1 MLDSQEMALREIL
14 EYPDPRLREVAEPVL
29 TVTPEIQTLV
39 DDMAETMYAA
49 PGVGLAATQVNVHR
63 RLLIADVSEGRDE
76 PRVFINPEI
85 LSSEGTETSQEG
97 CLSVPGY
104 YDDVERAE
112 RIRVRA
118 QDGDGRTFEADLD
131 GLLAIC
137 VQHEID
143 HLDGKLF
150 VDYLSEMKRQ
160 RVRKKIEKERKLRA
174 EGRAPETSRAPA
186 I

>member
-1 MLDSQEMALREIL
+1 MTRLTIL
-14 EYPDPRLREVAEPVL
+14 EYPDPRLRTRAVPVDAVDAPMREL
-29 TVTPEIQTLV
+29 I
-39 DDMAETMYAA
+39 DDMLETMYAA
-49 PGVGLAATQVNVHR
+49 NGIGLAATQVDVHR
-63 RLLIADVSEGRDE
+63 RLLVADVSEGRTN
-76 PRVFINPEI
+76 PQVFINPEI
-85 LSSEGTETSQEG
+85 LTKDGKVSTQEG

-104 YDDVERAE
+104 YDEVERAE

-118 QDGDGRTFEADLD
+118 QGRDGKPFEADLE

-137 VQHEID
+137 IQHEID

-160 RVRKKIEKERKLRA
+160 RVRKKIEKDKRLRA
-174 EGRAPETSRAPA
+174 EGRAPSQARAPA

>member
-1 MLDSQEMALREIL
+1 MTRLTIL
-14 EYPDPRLREVAEPVL
+14 EFPDPRLRTRAAPVGAVDGSL
-29 TVTPEIQTLV
+29 RELI
-39 DDMAETMYAA
+39 DDMLETMYAA
-49 PGVGLAATQVNVHR
+49 KGIGLAATQVNVHKR
-63 RLLIADVSEGRDE
+63 VLVTDVSEGRNA
-76 PRVFINPEI
+76 PRAFVNPEI
-85 LSSEGTETSQEG
+85 LSREGTETSQEG

-104 YDDVERAE
+104 YDDVERAA
-112 RIRVRA
+112 RVRVRA
-118 QDGDGRTFEADLD
+118 QDRDGKSFEEDLD

-160 RVRKKIEKERKLRA
+160 RVRKKLEKERRLRA

>member
-1 MLDSQEMALREIL
+1 MTRLTIL
-14 EYPDPRLREVAEPVL
+14 EYPDPRLRTRAVPVDAMDAPL
-29 TVTPEIQTLV
+29 RELI
-39 DDMAETMYAA
+39 DDMFETMYEAK
-49 PGVGLAATQVNVHR
+49 GIGLAATQVDVHR
-63 RLLIADVSEGRDE
+63 RLLVADVSEAHDE

-85 LSSEGTETSQEG
+85 LSRDGTEISQEG

-118 QDGDGRTFEADLD
+118 MDQNGKIFESDLD
-131 GLLAIC
+131 GLIAIC

-160 RVRKKIEKERKLRA
+160 RVRKKIEKDRKLRA
-174 EGRAPETSRAPA
+174 EGRAPEPSRAPA